1 MDPLTVLPFV
11 QAIIVLSFVIFIVGM
26 IRPTWVFFWMKEPSR
41 YLVIAVSMI
50 LFMLSLIGYGE
61 TMTRI
66 AAEKQKQSEQL
77 PSAPIEKPK

>member
-11 QAIIVLSFVIFIVGM
+11 QAMIVLSIVIFIVGM
-26 IRPTWVFFWMKEPSR
+26 IRPTWVFFWVKEPSR
-41 YLVIAVSMI
+41 YLIIAVSMI
-50 LFMLSLIGYGE
+50 LFMLSMIGYGE

-66 AAEKQKQSEQL
+66 VAQKEKQNKQ

>member
-1 MDPLTVLPFV
+1 MDLLTLLPFV
-11 QAIIVLSFVIFIVGM
+11 QAMIVLSFVIFIVGM

-50 LFMLSLIGYGE
+50 LFMLSMIGYGE

-66 AAEKQKQSEQL
+66 VAQKEKQSKQ

>member
-1 MDPLTVLPFV
+1 MDPLTLLPFV
-11 QAIIVLSFVIFIVGM
+11 QAMIVLSFVIFIVGM
-26 IRPTWVFFWMKEPSR
+26 IRPTWVFFWMTEPSR

-66 AAEKQKQSEQL
+66 AAEKEKQSKQ